1 MLQLNNVVQSGKLLG
16 KLLLVYTWYTFG
28 EIGLFRPCGMKDAE
42 PELISNMC
50 LLLYPILLGFYGV
63 YLYKYDAE
71 KQQIKA

>member
-1 MLQLNNVVQSGKLLG
+1 MVYLA
-16 KLLLVYTWYTFG
+16 LVFSV
-28 EIGLFRPCGMKDAE
+28 LCGMKDAE

>member
-1 MLQLNNVVQSGKLLG
+1 MLYSQASFWENYYGIP
-16 KLLLVYTWYTFG
+16 LVFSV
-28 EIGLFRPCGMKDAE
+28 LCGMKDAE